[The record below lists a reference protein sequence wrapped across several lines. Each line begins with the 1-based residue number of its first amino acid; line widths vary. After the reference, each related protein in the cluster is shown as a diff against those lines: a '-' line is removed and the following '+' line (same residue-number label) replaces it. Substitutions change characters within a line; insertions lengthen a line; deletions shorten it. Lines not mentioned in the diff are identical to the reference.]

1 MITSGL
7 APTVLEALAVR
18 RKHLVWTGIAIS
30 LVGILAITFPFFT
43 TITVE
48 IFTGWIFLLAG
59 AITTYGAFSIQG
71 TGPFFGQVLF
81 GLLKSALGLYMIT
94 HTEEGILGLTLI
106 LSALFMVDGAV
117 QLGLALEIRPHKG
130 WFWVLVSGIVSIAV
144 GLLIAAGL
152 PETSLFT
159 LGLLVGINFLSTG
172 ISLILLSGL
181 LPKADY

>member
-7 APTVLEALAVR
+7 APTVLETLADR
-18 RKHLVWTGIAIS
+18 RKHLVWSGIAMS
-30 LVGILAITFPFFT
+30 LVGILAISFPFFT

-59 AITTYGAFSIQG
+59 ATTIYGAFSLQG
-71 TGPFFGQVLF
+71 TGPFFGQLLF
-81 GLLKSALGLYMIT
+81 GLLKTALGLYMLS

-117 QLGLALEIRPHKG
+117 QLGLALELRPHKG
-130 WFWVLVSGIVSIAV
+130 WFWIFFSGLISIAV
-144 GLLIAAGL
+144 GLIIAAGF
-152 PETSLFT
+152 PETSLFA

-172 ISLILLSGL
+172 ISLIFLSGL
-181 LPKADY
+181 LPSGR